1 MLAPQAVNVMTYW
14 EARCRMRHIISSHA
28 SLHIKGV
35 EIMTW
40 WWFKSIFFPWDSYF
54 ILFLVDSL
62 KKSSETIY
70 FNKIVKIETWERH
83 SNTKHSL
90 LFHHLTPF
98 CFYKCSD
105 QSFMWWKVHSL
116 WMGNSILV
124 SSLPPHLWTCTKVSG
139 TKARLIESEAT
150 TAPESVWRRTKR
162 DNLKLL
168 QCFSCFL
175 WSIVNSLLSSSYP
188 RVVFRLRASVFRP
201 KTTGHRAASTR
212 H

>member
-1 MLAPQAVNVMTYW
+1 MGFIFY
-14 EARCRMRHIISSHA
+14 II
-28 SLHIKGV
+28 
-35 EIMTW
+35 
-40 WWFKSIFFPWDSYF
+40 
-54 ILFLVDSL
+54 FLVDSL

-70 FNKIVKIETWERH
+70 FNKIVKIETLSESGTPTQSTPYPFITWRPFVFTSVQTNH
-83 SNTKHSL
+83 SCDGKYT
-90 LFHHLTPF
+90 LFGRKQYP
-98 CFYKCSD
+98 C
-105 QSFMWWKVHSL
+105 
-116 WMGNSILV
+116 LV
-124 SSLPPHLWTCTKVSG
+124 SASSSLNLHQSQPH
-139 TKARLIESEAT
+139 KARLIESEAT